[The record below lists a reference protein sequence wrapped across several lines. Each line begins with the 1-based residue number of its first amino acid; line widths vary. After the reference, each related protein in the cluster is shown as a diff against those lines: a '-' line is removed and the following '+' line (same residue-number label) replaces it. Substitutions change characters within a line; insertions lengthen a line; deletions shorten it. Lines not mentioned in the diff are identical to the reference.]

1 MEYPANSHI
10 KRLGVI
16 AFLLAWP
23 WIILDYFLPAYARN
37 ELQATAFDIGL
48 YLALFSI
55 TMAFVRLWIGSLVDR
70 YGRRQFLIAGIC
82 CYILAILFYG
92 LATGIP
98 FVMIA
103 SVFHGLGS
111 ALFWIPAYAIVA
123 DLSDPSQRGATY
135 GLLTGRNQ
143 QGLFVGTFMGFALI
157 PFLEGLLSEMSDPFR
172 WAWKGTFLVYA
183 LLGLY
188 ALFLGLQGLKG
199 LSRPLKVVP
208 EQEQRPPHGFPPLL
222 IVIFLTGFGQTLLT
236 PLLILY
242 LLDRFALTIPELAFS
257 YVPAAV
263 ISAVLPPFAGR
274 LADKIGYQRSIAIG
288 LLTSAVTF
296 LLIPWAPTIFVLVL
310 LWAIEAACLTLASPA
325 QQALVAAWSKENKRG
340 TAYGYYTMAY
350 RLGATLGPLL
360 GGWIYDRV
368 NPAYPFLISSALLL
382 IGAGL
387 ILTYRQHQGRDE
399 RAPSL

>member
-1 MEYPANSHI
+1 MEHLANSQI

-23 WIILDYFLPAYARN
+23 WIILDYFLPAYAKKD
-37 ELQATAFDIGL
+37 LQATAFDIGL

-55 TMAFVRLWIGSLVDR
+55 TMAFVRLWIGSLVDH

-92 LATGIP
+92 SATSIP
-98 FVMIA
+98 FLMIA

-123 DLSDPSQRGATY
+123 DLSDPSGRGATY

-143 QGLFVGTFMGFALI
+143 QGLFVGTFIGFALI
-157 PFLEGLLSEMSDPFR
+157 PFLEGILRGLQVSDAFG
-172 WAWKGTFLVYA
+172 WAWKGLFLVYA
-183 LLGLY
+183 LLGFY
-188 ALFLGLQGLKG
+188 ALFLGLHGLKEP
-199 LSRPLKVVP
+199 SHSMRAV
-208 EQEQRPPHGFPPLL
+208 QEQRRSLGFPPLL
-222 IVIFLTGFGQTLLT
+222 IVVFLTGFGQTLLT
-236 PLLILY
+236 PLFILY
-242 LLDRFALTIPELAFS
+242 LLDRFALTIPELALS

-274 LADKIGYQRSIAIG
+274 LADRIGYQRSIAIG
-288 LLTSAVTF
+288 LLASAVTF
-296 LLIPWAPTIFVLVL
+296 LLIPWAPSIFVLVL
-310 LWAIEAACLTLASPA
+310 LWAIEAACLTLAGPA
-325 QQALVAAWSKENKRG
+325 QQALMAAWSKETTRG

-368 NPAYPFLISSALLL
+368 NPAYPFLISGALLI
-382 IGAGL
+382 IGTGL
-387 ILTYRQHQGRDE
+387 ILFAYQGHHE

>member
-1 MEYPANSHI
+1 M
-10 KRLGVI
+10 I

-55 TMAFVRLWIGSLVDR
+55 TMAFVRPWIGSLVDH

-98 FVMIA
+98 FLMIA

-111 ALFWIPAYAIVA
+111 ALFWIPAYAMVA
-123 DLSDPSQRGATY
+123 DLSDPSKRGATY
-135 GLLTGRNQ
+135 GFLEGRNQ

-157 PFLEGLLSEMSDPFR
+157 PFLEGLLRGLQVSDPFR
-172 WAWKGTFLVYA
+172 WAWKGLFLVYA
-183 LLGLY
+183 LLVVY

-199 LSRPLKVVP
+199 LSRPIRGVVQ
-208 EQEQRPPHGFPPLL
+208 EQEQRLAHGFPPLL
-222 IVIFLTGFGQTLLT
+222 IVISLTAFGQSLLAPLLT
-236 PLLILY
+236 FY
-242 LLDRFALTIPELAFS
+242 LLDRFALPIPLLALS
-257 YVPAAV
+257 YVPAAI
-263 ISAVLPPFAGR
+263 ISAVLPAFAGR
-274 LADKIGYQRSIAIG
+274 LADRIGYQRSIAIG
-288 LLTSAVTF
+288 LLASAVTF
-296 LLIPWAPTIFVLVL
+296 LLIPWTPAIFVLVL
-310 LWAIEAACLTLASPA
+310 LWAIEAACLTLAGPA
-325 QQALVAAWSKENKRG
+325 QQALIAAWSKENRRG

-350 RLGATLGPLL
+350 RLGAALGPLL

-368 NPAYPFLISSALLL
+368 NPAYPFLISGALLL

-387 ILTYRQHQGRDE
+387 ILAYREQQERDE

>member
-1 MEYPANSHI
+1 MSGDNSHI

-98 FVMIA
+98 FLMIA

-111 ALFWIPAYAIVA
+111 ALFWIPAYAIAA

-135 GLLTGRNQ
+135 GILTGRDQ

-157 PFLEGLLSEMSDPFR
+157 PFLEGLLRGLQVSDPFR
-172 WAWKGTFLVYA
+172 WAWRSLFLVYA

-188 ALFLGLQGLKG
+188 ALFLALQGFKG
-199 LSRPLKVVP
+199 LTRPISVVQ
-208 EQEQRPPHGFPPLL
+208 EQEQHLSHGLPPLLL
-222 IVIFLTGFGQTLLT
+222 IVIFLTGFAQTLLT

-242 LLDRFALTIPELAFS
+242 LLDRFVLTIPALAFS
-257 YVPAAV
+257 YVPAA
-263 ISAVLPPFAGR
+263 IIYAVLPPFAGR
-274 LADKIGYQRSIAIG
+274 LADKVGYQRSIAIG
-288 LLTSAVTF
+288 LLASAVTF
-296 LLIPWAPTIFVLVL
+296 LLIPWAPSIFVLVL
-310 LWAIEAACLTLASPA
+310 LWAIEAACLTLAGPA
-325 QQALVAAWSKENKRG
+325 QQALVATWSKENKHG

-368 NPAYPFLISSALLL
+368 NSAYPFFMSGALLL

-387 ILTYRQHQGRDE
+387 TLAYRKHHE
-399 RAPSL
+399 